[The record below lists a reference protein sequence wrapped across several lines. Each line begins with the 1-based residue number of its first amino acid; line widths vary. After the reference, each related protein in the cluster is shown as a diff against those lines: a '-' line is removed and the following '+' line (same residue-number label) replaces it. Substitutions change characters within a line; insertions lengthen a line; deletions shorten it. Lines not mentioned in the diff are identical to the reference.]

1 MGYSIGKTPAIDEI
15 VIKTLV
21 IPVISP
27 EINPLDTLDVIRGA
41 IEEALDTNI
50 APKKKSDISKHYVSF
65 EPRTLKAALR
75 VIEKRIAYAN
85 ALSDYLGVLY
95 QENVGTDSGLT
106 PHNQLEPTPRFN
118 FKEIDY
124 HLKVYLLQGT
134 DDDMNPTGQG
144 KKKSN
149 PKNVI
154 EKSIES
160 AQTTSFLIADRFAT
174 GDKFIKSSG
183 ELNIDAIS
191 KAVALH
197 AQKKYSLV
205 DGQGDS
211 SIKARLNAG
220 KEALPKPNPK

>member
-1 MGYSIGKTPAIDEI
+1 MNYSIGKTPAIDEI

-21 IPVISP
+21 IPITSTDT
-27 EINPLDTLDVIRGA
+27 NPLDTLELVRGA

-50 APKKKSDISKHYVSF
+50 APKKRSDISKYYASF
-65 EPRTLKAALR
+65 APRTLKAALR

-85 ALSDYLGVLY
+85 ALSDYLDVLY

-106 PHNQLEPTPRFN
+106 PHNQIEPTPRFN

-134 DDDMNPTGQG
+134 DDDVNPTGQG

-160 AQTTSFLIADRFAT
+160 AQTTSFLIADRFVDKLAT
-174 GDKFIKSSG
+174 GGKFRKSSG
-183 ELNIDAIS
+183 ELNIDWTYLSTIDKSEPQNEAAS
-191 KAVALH
+191 KASGLTPP
-197 AQKKYSLV
+197 
-205 DGQGDS
+205 
-211 SIKARLNAG
+211 R
-220 KEALPKPNPK
+220 